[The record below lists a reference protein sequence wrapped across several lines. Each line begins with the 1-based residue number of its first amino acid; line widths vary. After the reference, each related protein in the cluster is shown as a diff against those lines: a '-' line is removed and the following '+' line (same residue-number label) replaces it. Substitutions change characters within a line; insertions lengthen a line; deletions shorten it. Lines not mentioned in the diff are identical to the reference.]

1 MNFFTGAFKENV
13 FKKTTISQ
21 KSLRHVITS
30 VNKHLE
36 NILFLYTF
44 IKVSETFKN
53 ISRIC
58 EKCIWKASL
67 FRKVEG

>member
-53 ISRIC
+53 IS
-58 EKCIWKASL
+58 KK
-67 FRKVEG
+67 